1 MAPNSRTP
9 APFSEPLLPQLD
21 LPHHPYYTEKHHRLR
36 AFVRSYVETELAPYA
51 QEWEI
56 AGQVPESVRLRH
68 CQLGFAVVHPVVE
81 PEDAGGI
88 ALPAGISYDEWD
100 TWCGVIVGDEL
111 NRLGWCGPI
120 WGLGGG
126 NGIGCPPISRFGTR
140 EQRQKWLPKVAR
152 GEIRFCLGITEP
164 DAGSD
169 VANIKTTAVKQG
181 DFYLV
186 NGAKKWI
193 TNGIWA
199 DYCTAA
205 VRTGGPGHGG
215 ISLLVVPLRSKGVT
229 TRRMENQGV
238 HASGSTYI
246 TFEDVEVPVSNLIGQ
261 ENKGFALI
269 MSNFNPERLA
279 LATAALR
286 LARVCAQDAY
296 SYASERETFGKPLIE
311 HSAIKTKIATFG
323 LLIEPA
329 HAFLEQLCYIIE
341 AARKQQQSKAGAG
354 TEGVSSASPDPIN
367 VGGMTALLKV
377 MSTRALEQVCREA
390 QQIMGGAGYSKTGR
404 GARIEQ
410 ISRDVR
416 VHVVGG
422 GSEEIMLDLAV
433 RQEARDVKLRA
444 AKKQK
449 RSSAAS
455 KL

>member
-1 MAPNSRTP
+1 MAPTAP

-21 LPHHPYYTEKHHRLR
+21 LPTNPYYTEKHHRLR
-36 AFVRSYVETELAPYA
+36 AFVRNYVDTELAPFA

-68 CQLGFAVVHPVVE
+68 CQLGFAITHPVLD
-81 PEDAGGI
+81 PADAGGI
-88 ALPAGISYDEWD
+88 QQPAGIPFAEWD
-100 TWCGVIVGDEL
+100 TWCSVIVGDEFA
-111 NRLGWCGPI
+111 RLGWCGPI

-126 NGIGCPPISRFGTR
+126 NGIGCPPISRFGTK

-164 DAGSD
+164 DGGSD
-169 VANIKTTAVKQG
+169 VANIKTTAERRGNK
-181 DFYLV
+181 YIV
-186 NGAKKWI
+186 NGDKKWI
-193 TNGIWA
+193 TNGIWC
-199 DYCTAA
+199 DFCTAA

-215 ISLLVVPLRSKGVT
+215 ISLLVVPLKAKGAS

-238 HASGSTYI
+238 NASGSTFI
-246 TFEDVEVPVSNLIGQ
+246 TFEDVEVPVENLIGQ
-261 ENKGFALI
+261 ENHGFQLI
-269 MSNFNPERLA
+269 MSNFNPERLS

-296 SYASERETFGKPLIE
+296 AYACDRKTFGKKLIE
-311 HSAIKTKIATFG
+311 HPGIKSKVATFG

-329 HAFLEQLCYIIE
+329 HSFLEQLCFIIE
-341 AARKQQQSKAGAG
+341 TSRVTGK
-354 TEGVSSASPDPIN
+354 EVN

-377 MSTRALEQVCREA
+377 MSTRCLEQVCREA

-422 GSEEIMLDLAV
+422 GSEEVMLDLAV

-444 AKKQK
+444 TKL
-449 RSSAAS
+449 AAS
-455 KL
+455 SKL